1 MLSTD
6 ICKQTHT
13 HRQQRSRFTS
23 HDWGILSTCYLSC
36 LIAAGLIVLQ
46 LAYGRCV
53 FWISGWFTTIQLHLD
68 CLSLIIIIR
77 VQGLCQEQQV
87 IQDAVEI
94 IRHQL
99 IAKGLV
105 FKQQV
110 RFSIIHILRSVL
122 NLFIIYFCF
131 CHNTNE
137 PGYKKKYLW
146 ISMIIIFINNLLLI
160 IIIQIVTILFN
171 SNTTKI
177 ICCNLFLAV
186 NYYIFIW

>member
-1 MLSTD
+1 MLLILLNSRWINCTTD
-6 ICKQTHT
+6 SLWKVC
-13 HRQQRSRFTS
+13 F
-23 HDWGILSTCYLSC
+23 LN
-36 LIAAGLIVLQ
+36 
-46 LAYGRCV
+46 
-53 FWISGWFTTIQLHLD
+53 FQLHLD

-77 VQGLCQEQQV
+77 VQGLCQEKQV

-122 NLFIIYFCF
+122 NVFIIYAF

-137 PGYKKKYLW
+137 LGYKNKYLW
-146 ISMIIIFINNLLLI
+146 ISMIIII
-160 IIIQIVTILFN
+160 ITKIVTILFN
-171 SNTTKI
+171 SNTTQI
-177 ICCNLFLAV
+177 ICCRLFLAV